1 MKISLD
7 LSPRSPSRGERRGEV
22 AVSTKHKV
30 YREELSPISF
40 LERAGEVHADR
51 VAVADGGRRFTYQA
65 WRARSRRLASALRRT
80 GLAKDDRVAFLALNS
95 EPQLLAHFGV
105 PQAGGILVAINTR
118 LTPDDVG
125 YIAEHS
131 GSRFLF
137 YSDELAPQ
145 AALAPPGTRRFNI
158 EKEFENLLASGSE
171 DEVEPRLED
180 EEETIAIDY
189 TSGTTGR
196 PKGVMYTHRG
206 AYLNALAMAIE
217 HKLDRTSLYLWTL
230 PMFHCNGWTFTW
242 GVAAVGATSV
252 CIPRVDPAE
261 IWRLFRE
268 GEASALCGA
277 PTVQKQLFGH
287 ARRPVSCSS
296 TCR

>member
-1 MKISLD
+1 MGEHCRSAALRAANLLIPKARATARGFPTDSVEAGLRCP
-7 LSPRSPSRGERRGEV
+7 PRSPSRGERRGEV

-51 VAVADGGRRFTYQA
+51 VADGGRRFTYQA

-95 EPQLLAHFGV
+95 EPLLLAHFGV

-118 LTPDDVG
+118 LTADDVR

-180 EEETIAIDY
+180 E
-189 TSGTTGR
+189 
-196 PKGVMYTHRG
+196 
-206 AYLNALAMAIE
+206 
-217 HKLDRTSLYLWTL
+217 
-230 PMFHCNGWTFTW
+230 
-242 GVAAVGATSV
+242 
-252 CIPRVDPAE
+252 
-261 IWRLFRE
+261 
-268 GEASALCGA
+268 
-277 PTVQKQLFGH
+277 
-287 ARRPVSCSS
+287 
-296 TCR
+296 